1 MSARLDTLLT
11 LEQRTACAMH
21 DRDYG
26 RPTAH
31 PLDPRNDDEANRD
44 QWLAA
49 DLDGMPVSVNWKS
62 AGGCAVVEGFVV
74 GEVTD
79 DDQHFIRSHYV
90 AHTVYLEWLAKAER
104 ERQELLEQAHADAQ
118 PGRFAA

>member
-11 LEQRTACAMH
+11 PAQRAACAMH
-21 DRDYG
+21 DADYG
-26 RPTAH
+26 RPTSHA
-31 PLDPRNDDEANRD
+31 LDPRNDDADSD

-49 DLDGMPVSVNWKS
+49 DLDGMPVSVNWRS

-74 GEVTD
+74 GEVTE
-79 DDQHFIRSHYV
+79 QKHFIRSHYV

-104 ERQELLEQAHADAQ
+104 ERQELLDRAHADAQ